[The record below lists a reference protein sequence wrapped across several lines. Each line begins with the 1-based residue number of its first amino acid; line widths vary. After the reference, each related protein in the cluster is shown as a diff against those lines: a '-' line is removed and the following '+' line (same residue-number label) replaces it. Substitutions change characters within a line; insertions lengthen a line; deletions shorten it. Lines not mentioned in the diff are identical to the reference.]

1 MDFKQIQELIKLV
14 SKSGIS
20 EFSIENQE
28 IKLKIKTGY
37 TVAPQQINMPQMVMP
52 SFQQQPV
59 YQQISSAPQTEQ
71 SIEVTPEVKSNGG
84 EVNYVTIKSP
94 IVGTFYRSSGPDK
107 DPFVKV
113 GDDIEVG
120 SVLCIIEAMKLFN
133 EIESEFKG
141 KIVKILVDDASPVE
155 FDQPLFLIEPR

>member
-37 TVAPQQINMPQMVMP
+37 TVSAQQFSVPQMVMP
-52 SFQQQPV
+52 SIQQQPV
-59 YQQISSAPQTEQ
+59 YQQISNSSSAEQTAEGA
-71 SIEVTPEVKSNGG
+71 TEVKNNGG
-84 EVNYVTIKSP
+84 SGDYVTIKSP